1 MQKLT
6 TPTKEKDIKRSWH
19 KIDVGGK
26 VLGRE
31 ASKIA
36 QLLIGKSKPYYTP
49 HLDCG
54 DHVVVINAKEVVLTG
69 KKETDKIYT
78 RYSGYP
84 GGLKKITAEQMR
96 ENKPTEIVTR
106 AVSGMLPKNKLR
118 ARMLTRLHV
127 FEGSENDFE
136 DKLK

>member
-36 QLLIGKSKPYYTP
+36 QLLIGKSKSYYTP